1 MGGGGTIPKA
11 WKRRRDA
18 ERSRQ
23 RAGEEGEETEEEREH
38 AVAPLHH
45 SLLAGVKKE

>member
-1 MGGGGTIPKA
+1 MIPKA

-23 RAGEEGEETEEEREH
+23 REGEEGEETEEEEEREH

-45 SLLAGVKKE
+45 SLLAEVKKE